1 MFWVVRL
8 LLFALDFVQFWL
20 THSHP
25 CVKYSFTGWT
35 FGRKQRFFLI
45 KVYAL
50 FMKVWFFPSLKNKK
64 KNMSI
69 EHYASIKLDHVWL
82 LVLSRYFSI
91 SRFLSYFTCSYR
103 HCLKLCYF
111 GLCYFLPYPSNCL
124 ESLATF
130 LTSSLIVSV
139 SDTWMTEFWIGTMDD
154 NTIHT
159 PTKQNATNT
168 ATETVEQ

>member
-1 MFWVVRL
+1 VFWVVRL

-111 GLCYFLPYPSNCL
+111 GLCYFLPYPSLWVL
-124 ESLATF
+124 ETF
-130 LTSSLIVSV
+130 KLLIYVSSPFFQPSNLDLERTLV
-139 SDTWMTEFWIGTMDD
+139 
-154 NTIHT
+154 
-159 PTKQNATNT
+159 AL
-168 ATETVEQ
+168 